1 MTSLGLLVFAGDDL
15 LDAGVAEADDLT
27 DRSSRHAGG
36 CGFADRFVAFRAGV
50 RVALGRSFEALV
62 RLHKSSVENLTS
74 HSKLCSFL
82 HMSTAQRIQE
92 LIVYRA
98 RKGNDPIQ
106 SSGLL
111 GDLIE
116 RHTGP
121 NLVAALVHHSF
132 ATEKDAQRFV
142 KAIGAAR

>member
-1 MTSLGLLVFAGDDL
+1 
-15 LDAGVAEADDLT
+15 
-27 DRSSRHAGG
+27 
-36 CGFADRFVAFRAGV
+36 
-50 RVALGRSFEALV
+50 
-62 RLHKSSVENLTS
+62 
-74 HSKLCSFL
+74 
-82 HMSTAQRIQE
+82 MSTAQRIQE